1 MPGTPKE
8 ERMMK
13 PIYAAAAALV
23 VVAGLAVAAPPVR
36 DAVQSG
42 RAMIEV
48 AESATGHKGSRM
60 GWTRYTEGWLAF
72 LKVELKITDEQE
84 PQWEALAEAL
94 RQSATRM
101 ERLREERP
109 ARPTEG
115 DERPPVPAVERL
127 DHWERF
133 AAGALESV
141 RSVNAAFKA
150 LYGVM
155 SEDQR
160 KLADELASHRHRHRN
175 WR

>member
-1 MPGTPKE
+1 MAGTPKE

-13 PIYAAAAALV
+13 PIYVAAAALV

-42 RAMIEV
+42 RAMIEG
-48 AESATGHKGSRM
+48 AQSGTGHKGFRM

-72 LKVELKITDEQE
+72 LKVELKITGEQE
-84 PQWEALAEAL
+84 PQWEALADAL
-94 RQSATRM
+94 RQSANRM

-109 ARPTEG
+109 ARREEG

-133 AAGALESV
+133 AAAALESV

-150 LYGVM
+150 LYAVM

-160 KLADELASHRHRHRN
+160 KQADELASHRHRHGR
-175 WR
+175 